1 MLEKARRYLED
12 KIKSRNMTYQLN
24 GLQKV
29 KVNASIN
36 IIILLALSLIIALD
50 ANILKEDSK

>member
-1 MLEKARRYLED
+1 
-12 KIKSRNMTYQLN
+12 MTYQLN